1 MSARVNTISAILVFI
16 ISPLDM
22 KKGVPLAPP
31 RVLILRDS
39 DGIIHP
45 FNREGKSEAA
55 TVNLPEVGVTSGR
68 FTADP

>member
-1 MSARVNTISAILVFI
+1 VIRVLI
-16 ISPLDM
+16 ISPLNM

-55 TVNLPEVGVTSGR
+55 AVNLPEITSTSGR